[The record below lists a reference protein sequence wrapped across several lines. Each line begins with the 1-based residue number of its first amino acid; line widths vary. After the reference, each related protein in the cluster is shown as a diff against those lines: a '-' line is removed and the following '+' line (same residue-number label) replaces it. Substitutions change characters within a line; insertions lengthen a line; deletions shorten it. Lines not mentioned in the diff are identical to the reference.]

1 MRVQSLTLL
10 AGAAI
15 AAADSTV
22 SLFLPGFDT
31 QPLDA
36 KVLGSSGAMTTYSL
50 NCPSGEDSNLC
61 GVPPGF
67 IVTQGASSVQFDYG
81 YDTESVTENC
91 KFQGTTRATCWA
103 NIISDGSSSSLS
115 TAFDVTSIPYGG
127 FMPVHVTATE
137 TGGAAASTGASVT
150 ATTATATG
158 TSTGTSAGTST
169 GSAAT
174 LTGTVSES
182 STATASSTK
191 TESTNAAMPRMT
203 GNARWVAGGA
213 AAALALVVV

>member
-1 MRVQSLTLL
+1 MRFQSLTLL

-22 SLFLPGFDT
+22 TLFLPGFDT
-31 QPLDA
+31 QPLDG
-36 KVLGSSGAMTTYSL
+36 KILGSSGAMTTYSL
-50 NCPSGEDSNLC
+50 NCPSGEDSSDC

-67 IVTQGASSVQFDYG
+67 IVTQGGSSMKYG
-81 YDTESVTENC
+81 YSYDSETVSEDC

-103 NIISDGSSSSLS
+103 NIVSDGSSSSMS

-137 TGGAAASTGASVT
+137 SGGAAASTGASVS

-158 TSTGTSAGTST
+158 TSTGTSTGSATTLTST
-169 GSAAT
+169 GSD
-174 LTGTVSES
+174 S
-182 STATASSTK
+182 STATASSSK
-191 TESTNAAMPRMT
+191 TESTNAAMPKMT

-213 AAALALVVV
+213 AAALALIAV